1 MHVKA
6 NECSFEISS
15 RNPEIGIIQEPR
27 EFRSKMPFF
36 SEPEH
41 YQVLLFKIKL
51 KKCSKSDALMYAW
64 NSNTQETEAG
74 GSNIWD

>member
-1 MHVKA
+1 MNAPSKFLVGIQKLASFRNQESLGVK
-6 NECSFEISS
+6 CH
-15 RNPEIGIIQEPR
+15 
-27 EFRSKMPFF
+27 FF

-51 KKCSKSDALMYAW
+51 KKCSKSDALIYAW
-64 NSNTQETEAG
+64 NSNTQEAEAG